1 MIRVGENFR
10 HNIPCIVP
18 AVTALVEQQA
28 HKLGDSESRVGVVDM
43 DSHLVAEIVERAV
56 LAQVA
61 VDDILNGCGDEE
73 ILLAQTQALALGMI
87 VRGIEDLA
95 YDLCHGVL
103 LHGAQVIALI
113 EGVHVYLGALC
124 APETQDADAL
134 AVLAG
139 DHHIVGNGM
148 NLLRVLYIDAV
159 IAVLPAVDDIAL
171 EADINALLL
180 ARNEPYL
187 AAGSQKSGISVCQPS
202 TSFCL
207 KIPYS

>member
-1 MIRVGENFR
+1 
-10 HNIPCIVP
+10 
-18 AVTALVEQQA
+18 
-28 HKLGDSESRVGVVDM
+28 
-43 DSHLVAEIVERAV
+43 
-56 LAQVA
+56 
-61 VDDILNGCGDEE
+61 
-73 ILLAQTQALALGMI
+73 MI
-87 VRGIEDLA
+87 VRGIEHLA

-139 DHHIVGNGM
+139 DHHIVGNGV

-159 IAVLPAVDDIAL
+159 IAVLPAVNDIASKL
-171 EADINALLL
+171 TSTLFSSRATSHTS
-180 ARNEPYL
+180 PP
-187 AAGSQKSGISVCQPS
+187 GSQKSGISVCQPS